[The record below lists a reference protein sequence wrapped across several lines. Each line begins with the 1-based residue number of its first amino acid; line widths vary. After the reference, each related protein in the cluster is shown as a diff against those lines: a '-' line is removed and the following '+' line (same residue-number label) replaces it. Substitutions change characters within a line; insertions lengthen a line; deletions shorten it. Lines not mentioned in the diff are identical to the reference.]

1 VQLVDD
7 VEQFDGHIG
16 CSSSTRSELVIPI
29 MDKAG
34 VLRAVLD
41 IDSDQRAF
49 FTAEDA
55 EILADLIAELL
66 APSYGLD
73 GQ

>member
-1 VQLVDD
+1 
-7 VEQFDGHIG
+7 
-16 CSSSTRSELVIPI
+16 